1 MNEAIVTFVVAD
13 CEEHNAYTKI
23 ARIEF
28 EGSCEDFLDALNTHG
43 KVRVVA
49 MESLSGTPL

>member
-13 CEEHNAYTKI
+13 CEEHNAYTKVV
-23 ARIEF
+23 RIEF
-28 EGSCEDFLDALNTHG
+28 EGSCEDFLDALNTHS